1 MRFAEE
7 FPLLKTRRKHPQSG
21 SRGDFLN
28 RESIAATRRGGM
40 PIWREKIFIAMSRNA
55 NTASSHFHMPP
66 NEVVELGACV
76 EI

>member
-1 MRFAEE
+1 MRFDEGV
-7 FPLLKTRRKHPQSG
+7 FPLAVEGTHTQFVM
-21 SRGDFLN
+21 RGDFMN

-40 PIWREKIFIAMSRNA
+40 PIWREKVFIAMSRNA